1 MWNKV
6 AVNQVGNLALAENT
20 SPSDIYETFFEPD
33 VMLPSQFHDSDEEG
47 LLGGERKLMAAIL
60 SDGIE
65 SYLNDK
71 SEAVQEIV
79 RSKVSINGAL
89 SNGVIALKGMRS
101 EAIDWVETIDESYV
115 FSFDNVCRCL
125 GIEPQYLRLG
135 LARYVAGVYTKSTT
149 PGASSVVA
157 WKKIRRPRKR

>member
-6 AVNQVGNLALAENT
+6 AVNQVGNLALAESNT
-20 SPSDIYETFFEPD
+20 PSDIYETYFEPD
-33 VMLPSQFHDSDEEG
+33 VMLPSQFHDSDEDG

-65 SYLNDK
+65 AYLSDK
-71 SEAVQEIV
+71 SDAVRDIA
-79 RSKVSINGAL
+79 RSRTSSG
-89 SNGVIALKGMRS
+89 GVIALKAIRS
-101 EAIDWVETIDESYV
+101 EAIDWVETVDDSYV
-115 FSFDNVCRCL
+115 FSFDNVCRSL

-135 LARYVAGVYTKSTT
+135 LTRYVAGIYAK
-149 PGASSVVA
+149 ASNPDSQAVVV